1 MINRPVSLIKTK
13 EENKMDEKLFA
24 IKATIV
30 AAYSALGAFL
40 GWKGLMLLTWVILM
54 ALDWIS
60 GTFAAMKN
68 GEWTSKKSR
77 EGAWHKG
84 GAVLVV
90 IVAVIADLIMLV
102 ICGNIPVLDITWP
115 NIILPL
121 VLAWYILT
129 ELGSIL
135 ENAIKLGANPPT
147 WLSKILQTSLN
158 AVESV
163 GEAAQNGMEK
173 TERAQNSADAYGV
186 DDLLKDV
193 SGLLD
198 E

>member
-1 MINRPVSLIKTK
+1 
-13 EENKMDEKLFA
+13 MDEKLFA
-24 IKATIV
+24 IKTAIV
-30 AAYSALGAFL
+30 AACTALGAFL
-40 GWKGLMLLTWVILM
+40 GWKGLMILAWVVLM
-54 ALDWIS
+54 ALDWIT
-60 GTFAAMKN
+60 GTFAAMKS
-68 GEWTSKKSR
+68 GEWTSRKSR

-84 GAVLVV
+84 GAVIVV

-102 ICGNIPVLDITWP
+102 ICGNIPVLNIQWP
-115 NIILPL
+115 NLILPL

-135 ENAIKLGANPPT
+135 ENAIKLGANPPA
-147 WLSKILQTSLN
+147 WLTKVLKTSLD
-158 AVESV
+158 AVEAL
-163 GEAAQNGMEK
+163 GEAAQSGMGQTGEK
-173 TERAQNSADAYGV
+173 TEGEHPDYGV